1 MFNICPATD
10 EDIPAIVSL
19 AEKTWWPTYS
29 AILTPEQIRYMLDT
43 IYAPET
49 LRSQI
54 SGGGQTYL
62 VLYANGELKAFAS
75 YSPRTDDAE
84 VFKIHKLYVLP
95 GNQGKGYGRALIE
108 TIKSR
113 LSEKGIHKLDLN
125 VNRYNPARHFYEKSG
140 FRTIREEDIPIGPYW
155 MNDYVMRLE
164 F

>member
-1 MFNICPATD
+1 MFNISPAT
-10 EDIPAIVSL
+10 EQDIPAIVNL
-19 AEKTWWPTYS
+19 AEQTWWPTYS
-29 AILTPEQIRYMLDT
+29 AILTPQQIRYMLDT

-54 SGGGQTYL
+54 TGGSQSYL
-62 VLYANGELKAFAS
+62 VLYADGELKAFAS
-75 YSPRTDDAE
+75 FSPRTDDPE

-95 GNQGKGYGRALIE
+95 GNQGKGYGRELVHKIKAL
-108 TIKSR
+108 

-125 VNRYNPARHFYEKSG
+125 VNRYNPALHFYEKYG
-140 FRTIREEDIPIGPYW
+140 FKTIREEDIPIGPYW